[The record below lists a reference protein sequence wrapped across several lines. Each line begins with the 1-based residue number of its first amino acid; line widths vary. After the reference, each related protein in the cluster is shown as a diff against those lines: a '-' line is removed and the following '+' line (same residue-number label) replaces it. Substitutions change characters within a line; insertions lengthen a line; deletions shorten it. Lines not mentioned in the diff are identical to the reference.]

1 MLRKLSLA
9 SGLRSGSGPGKDSK
23 QFQGKIVKYTPYSS
37 RLAEDDDLDE
47 VISVAAVPENVRYGG
62 GSGSSNLN
70 GPRVV
75 PGIIT
80 STGSDKPHI
89 FPAATYGQK

>member
-1 MLRKLSLA
+1 MFRKLSLA

-23 QFQGKIVKYTPYSS
+23 QFQGKVVKYTPYSGHT
-37 RLAEDDDLDE
+37 LDDDDLDE
-47 VISVAAVPENVRYGG
+47 VISVAAQPENVRYGSST
-62 GSGSSNLN
+62 SGSVN

-80 STGSDKPHI
+80 STGSDKSHI
-89 FPAATYGQK
+89 FSAATYGAK